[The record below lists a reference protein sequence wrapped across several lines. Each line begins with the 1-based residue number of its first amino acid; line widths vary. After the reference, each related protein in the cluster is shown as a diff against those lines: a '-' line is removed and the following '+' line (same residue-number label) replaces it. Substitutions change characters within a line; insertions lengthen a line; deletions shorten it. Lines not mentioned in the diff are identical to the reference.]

1 MLGPNEPLN
10 PEIPDPDRQEPGT
23 PTLPVDPPEDDD
35 DFGEGDTPEAVPRDP
50 SEAPE

>member
-1 MLGPNEPLN
+1 MLGPNDPLN

-23 PTLPVDPPEDDD
+23 PNLPPPEDDD
-35 DFGEGDTPEAVPRDP
+35 DFGEDDTPEAVPQDP